1 MSMIHFVGGEKGGVG
16 KSVLSRTL
24 SQYFLDN
31 DMAYIG
37 LDADQS
43 HPTLTRYYDGY
54 TRAINLD
61 LFESID
67 TIMEIALEQDLHVL
81 IDLPAQ
87 SQRFL
92 DRWIEENDV
101 LALCSEMGIDLVYWY
116 TVDGGPDSINL
127 LDSFLTKY
135 SANLNCIAVKNY
147 GCGSDFSGIEALDH
161 FKGDPLKV
169 PLLRQISLPALHEA
183 TINKIDK
190 LGLSFWAAI
199 NVKESGTQH
208 LSLMERQRSKV
219 WLKKSHGVIEGVL
232 QEIVQRV

>member
-1 MSMIHFVGGEKGGVG
+1 MSTIHFVGGEKGGVG

-31 DMAYIG
+31 DLAYIG

-54 TRAINLD
+54 TRPINLD

-67 TIMEIALEQDLHVL
+67 TIMEIAMEQDVHLL

-92 DRWIEENDV
+92 ERWFEESDV
-101 LALCSEMGIDLVYWY
+101 LSLCSEVGIDLVYWY

-127 LDSFLTKY
+127 LDRFLAKY
-135 SANLNCIAVKNY
+135 SSQLNCIVVKNY
-147 GCGSDFSGIEALDH
+147 GCGNDFSGIEALAH
-161 FKGDPLKV
+161 FNADPLKV
-169 PLLRQISLPALHEA
+169 PVLRQMSLPALHES

-190 LGLSFWAAI
+190 LGLSFWGAI
-199 NVKESGTQH
+199 NVKDSESKH

-219 WLKKSHGVIEGVL
+219 WLKKSHAAIKEVL
-232 QEIVQRV
+232 TGISN